1 MPRLVLLVFYR
12 LQVAQEHTQTA
23 EDAALSFVAAAKA
36 SQLMQ
41 EMLTQEMVRALTC
54 RVVHTSQVNP

>member
-1 MPRLVLLVFYR
+1 MPSDSHL
-12 LQVAQEHTQTA
+12 LQVAQEQTQSA

-41 EMLTQEMVRALTC
+41 ELLTQEMVRGIAC
-54 RVVHTSQVNP
+54 RIVHTSQVKP

>member
-1 MPRLVLLVFYR
+1 MPWIGSDW
-12 LQVAQEHTQTA
+12 LQVAQEQTQTA

-41 EMLTQEMVRALTC
+41 EMLTQEMVRAVAC
-54 RVVHTSQVNP
+54 RTVHTSQSEP

>member
-1 MPRLVLLVFYR
+1 M
-12 LQVAQEHTQTA
+12 AQEQTQTA

-41 EMLTQEMVRALTC
+41 EMLRQEMVRALAC
-54 RVVHTSQVNP
+54 RIAHTSQVKP